1 MKPDGTA
8 DQPRR
13 CTLVQTRIEFGR
25 GRFASLFPRYSSG
38 GGLHPGFSLGI
49 SVENPEH
56 PVLKE
61 ELEGVAFFIE
71 EQDTWYLQGY
81 DLVVNYL
88 AAYDDIEYVYEA
100 EREHNTSATS

>member
-1 MKPDGTA
+1 ME
-8 DQPRR
+8 
-13 CTLVQTRIEFGR
+13 LRISQDAARWYKRELNLAEGAAL
-25 GRFASLFPRYSSG
+25 RFFPRYSSG

-100 EREHNTSATS
+100 EREHNTSATSS